1 MFSSGTCKFLIGV
14 AVGAAAVTLVRTQ
27 AFRKG
32 CAKLVSAGMQLKEDA
47 SEFVESLKEDAED
60 IKAEAASKAKAAKA

>member
-1 MFSSGTCKFLIGV
+1 MFSSGTCKILIGV
-14 AVGAAAVTLVRTQ
+14 AIGATVATLVRTQ

-32 CAKLVSAGMQLKEDA
+32 CARVMSAGLQLKDDA

-60 IKAEAASKAKAAKA
+60 IKAEADAKAAKAKK

>member
-14 AVGAAAVTLVRTQ
+14 AVGAAAVTIVRTQ

-32 CAKLVSAGMQLKEDA
+32 CAKLVSAGLQLKEDA
-47 SEFVESLKEDAED
+47 AEFVETLKEDAED
-60 IKAEAASKAKAAKA
+60 IKAEAAAQAAKAKA